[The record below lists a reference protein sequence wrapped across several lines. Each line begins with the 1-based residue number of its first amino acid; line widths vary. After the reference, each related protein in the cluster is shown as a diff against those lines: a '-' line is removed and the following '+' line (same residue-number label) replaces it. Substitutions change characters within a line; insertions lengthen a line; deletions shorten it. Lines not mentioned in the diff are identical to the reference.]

1 MSCPMVSNGNLQEH
15 GRLPEEVLLDPHP
28 VENSISYI
36 MSSGL
41 LWKELI
47 PTPTTHPWRG
57 FCSPCRQISCLKIT
71 REVCA
76 GSFRLRLRL
85 GQDRQSWD
93 WVSRKKSC
101 DQCTNT
107 SRSLTSGTILQGV
120 KAKHFLTFFDCMCMW
135 SFDYPSWII
144 IREAGISIWHQQLNQ
159 WEEVFIKQSKQIF
172 GIMLLPIVSLP
183 HLWSQQ
189 TKFGSFH
196 RRRSWARSQQD
207 KFGRL
212 RWRSSMPSKRFP
224 PKSTHHANDLLHAA
238 SSILGHKRKF
248 LMLCPSTRSTSMLS
262 KLMSLTWTSCGVVP
276 LAKVP
281 VQDLIKSGSGA
292 LLYPAGQ
299 IVSSFVFWST
309 RRMQWQTSGPSWDSW
324 LSSPSQF
331 ATQNYHSHWW
341 LESDHSDCATI
352 EARERLGR
360 RRSLAWD
367 CQP

>member
-1 MSCPMVSNGNLQEH
+1 MSCPMVSNGGLQEH

-93 WVSRKKSC
+93 WVSTKKSC
-101 DQCTNT
+101 HQCTNT

-159 WEEVFIKQSKQIF
+159 WEEVFHQAVKADLWHHATSYSITSTSLKSANQVRKLPPKKVLSKKPARQVRKTAMKKQHAIKTLSSKVHAPCKRPATCSKF
-172 GIMLLPIVSLP
+172 NHKSSWCYVLLQEVQVCCRSWWVSLEQVAE
-183 HLWSQQ
+183 W
-189 TKFGSFH
+189 
-196 RRRSWARSQQD
+196 
-207 KFGRL
+207 
-212 RWRSSMPSKRFP
+212 
-224 PKSTHHANDLLHAA
+224 
-238 SSILGHKRKF
+238 
-248 LMLCPSTRSTSMLS
+248 CP
-262 KLMSLTWTSCGVVP
+262 
-276 LAKVP
+276 
-281 VQDLIKSGSGA
+281 
-292 LLYPAGQ
+292 
-299 IVSSFVFWST
+299 
-309 RRMQWQTSGPSWDSW
+309 
-324 LSSPSQF
+324 
-331 ATQNYHSHWW
+331 
-341 LESDHSDCATI
+341 
-352 EARERLGR
+352 
-360 RRSLAWD
+360 
-367 CQP
+367 

>member
-1 MSCPMVSNGNLQEH
+1 MHADL
-15 GRLPEEVLLDPHP
+15 LPQD
-28 VENSISYI
+28 Y
-36 MSSGL
+36 
-41 LWKELI
+41 
-47 PTPTTHPWRG
+47 T
-57 FCSPCRQISCLKIT
+57 C
-71 REVCA
+71 EVCA

-93 WVSRKKSC
+93 WVSTKKSC
-101 DQCTNT
+101 HQCTNT

-238 SSILGHKRKF
+238 SSILGHKSSWCYVLLQEVQVCCRSWWVS
-248 LMLCPSTRSTSMLS
+248 LEQVAEWCP
-262 KLMSLTWTSCGVVP
+262 
-276 LAKVP
+276 
-281 VQDLIKSGSGA
+281 
-292 LLYPAGQ
+292 
-299 IVSSFVFWST
+299 
-309 RRMQWQTSGPSWDSW
+309 
-324 LSSPSQF
+324 
-331 ATQNYHSHWW
+331 
-341 LESDHSDCATI
+341 
-352 EARERLGR
+352 
-360 RRSLAWD
+360 
-367 CQP
+367 